1 MRNGFDSVCFGKVHC
16 KVFEFRKIPVV
27 VGLWFK
33 DETTPK
39 SYYGKTFWLAF
50 KSFDNIE

>member
-1 MRNGFDSVCFGKVHC
+1 MRDGLDSVCFGEAHC

-27 VGLWFK
+27 VCLWFK

-50 KSFDNIE
+50 KSFGNIE